1 MPDLISPDGLE
12 ADAVVPQCLDNQYVS
27 DDIFSDMISRRV
39 DYRDRAIAEA
49 RERNFRTE
57 FIRSLVYSSQV
68 VVQRAFFKNS
78 DFLYKNYLPQNGEEL
93 QAFADLMRQG
103 AIIPFLFRES
113 SLADNTDFG
122 IRSEGDLATRSL
134 LAELGDDVR
143 CVRLAIDET
152 QNVRMTESMM
162 TAFGTGLTRLNSL
175 GNSERDAMAAELFRN
190 PAELQADG
198 SWQKFDAA
206 IDRLSDYA
214 YQKERELRRAGKKLA
229 RNDVYAELFAVG
241 DSDVKRRANVPLGR
255 FKSPSA
261 EDPFLFELK
270 KFVDLVYNVN
280 LPDHLHRYTFTPA
293 SMPTRLAMQDAPGI
307 RYGHDQVRT
316 SVSNS
321 QAMEWI
327 ARSFMAGTQS
337 AMSLPL
343 LSDLTVADVQAIRQ
357 LPEWEA
363 FKDAQKAILTDPLRC
378 LDNLPKFQDAFDHFQ
393 RALSNWYNVTYKRPE
408 TIGRYCNFV
417 SMVLD
422 VGGVLIVGGASHG
435 QLLHDAAAAA
445 VPGAVATIPRRIKG
459 YAAKLMVGVYDIGE
473 KRLDKDRAYTVELM
487 RTDEELLRADVID
500 LLHSMSPGSG
510 ESEVPSVARLTADQG
525 IA

>member
-12 ADAVVPQCLDNQYVS
+12 ADAVVPQCLDNQYIS
-27 DDIFSDMISRRV
+27 DDIFNDMISRRV

-78 DFLYKNYLPQNGEEL
+78 DFLYKNYLPQNGQEL
-93 QAFADLMRQG
+93 QSFADLMRQG

-113 SLADNTDFG
+113 SLADDTDFDV
-122 IRSEGDLATRSL
+122 RREGDLATKSL
-134 LAELGDDVR
+134 LAELGNDGR
-143 CVRLAIDET
+143 CVRLAIDEA
-152 QNVRMTESMM
+152 QNTRLTESMI
-162 TAFGTGLTRLNSL
+162 TAFGTGIARLNGL
-175 GNSERDAMAAELFRN
+175 GESERNAMSAELFRN
-190 PAELQADG
+190 PEDLRPDG
-198 SWQKFDAA
+198 SWQKFNTAV
-206 IDRLSDYA
+206 DRLSDYA
-214 YQKERELRRAGKKLA
+214 YQKGGELRRAGKKLA
-229 RNDVYAELFAVG
+229 RNDVYAELFTVG
-241 DSDVKRRANVPLGR
+241 DSDQKRRANVPLGR
-255 FKSPSA
+255 FKSPGA

-393 RALSNWYNVTYKRPE
+393 RTLSNWYNVTYKRPQ

-459 YAAKLMVGVYDIGE
+459 YAAKLMVGVYDVGK
-473 KRLDKDRAYTVELM
+473 KRLDKDRAYTIELM